1 MPRHH
6 RHHRHGP
13 HAHPGPPPGPHAP
26 HVGPLGYPGSHGTHP
41 APHWRDGR
49 RAWPPPPHHG
59 PDGAHWPPPPHH
71 GPDGAHWPPPPH
83 HGPDGAPW
91 PHPSHPVP
99 HQPHG
104 PHAHTWFYNDERR
117 MSLADIAA
125 RQQAIAAQLIAGDT
139 IDLDGLIVEL
149 PEQVQATLRHEHHGD
164 LVLKFDLKWFD
175 RPTALYPPHHP
186 PHHHWVFSYEG
197 ELTLGQAGELL
208 DRVGNQLA
216 EQGTV
221 TFDEHTVDVPAEALM
236 VVRYER
242 GPLGDLVFKSEVIWR
257 EQETA
262 GVQRSIVEL
271 VP

>member
-1 MPRHH
+1 
-6 RHHRHGP
+6 
-13 HAHPGPPPGPHAP
+13 
-26 HVGPLGYPGSHGTHP
+26 
-41 APHWRDGR
+41 
-49 RAWPPPPHHG
+49 
-59 PDGAHWPPPPHH
+59 
-71 GPDGAHWPPPPH
+71 
-83 HGPDGAPW
+83 
-91 PHPSHPVP
+91 
-99 HQPHG
+99 
-104 PHAHTWFYNDERR
+104 

-125 RQQAIAAQLIAGDT
+125 RQQTIAAQLIAGDT

-216 EQGTV
+216 EQGAV

-242 GPLGDLVFKSEVIWR
+242 ARWETSCSRARSSGASRRPLASSGRSSNSSRNRMRARFGCGGRAAEPAKAHLARFCDVTCEHHPRERLAHARGQSPRIWS
-257 EQETA
+257 A
-262 GVQRSIVEL
+262 ALLACARS
-271 VP
+271 PKTRG